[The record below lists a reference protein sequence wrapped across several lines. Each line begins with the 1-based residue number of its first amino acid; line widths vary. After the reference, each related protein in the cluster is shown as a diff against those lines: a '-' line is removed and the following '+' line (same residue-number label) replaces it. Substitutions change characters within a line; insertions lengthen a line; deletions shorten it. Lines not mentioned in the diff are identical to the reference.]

1 MFRLFVKRDLVG
13 VGAGIT
19 RWCRRLSRILF
30 IYLVVMSFSERFYKE
45 NLFEILTL
53 CHIRRF
59 QSPPSPTSSHI
70 YPTMAKKKTSNKKK
84 KAIKAARSKQ
94 HQSQNAT
101 AEQKEEQLFNDPITS
116 STAATQP
123 PVDPTSLLPKESLDF
138 TSIPAS
144 GLEDWL
150 KAHKILGLDFLVFE
164 PISEDGGPVVSST
177 SDETLGP
184 TLAHARR
191 IYVELFYIF
200 FVDENTKSD
209 FSEYDR
215 NQNESWELGIYLRC
229 IDLAFGTVENLVQ
242 ISTHRLAICTGD
254 TVHPKGTELSTLVA
268 TRQTMADIAEF
279 MITIRT
285 PLSGYEPES
294 SISTNNENNNDNKDA
309 SQNKL
314 ESPNK
319 VFKYEPQEFEDPFS
333 STNSTEDL
341 VLSLKGHNEVQA
353 LRDLLRY
360 LQPDE
365 SKALLNTI
373 AFDLLLDQGG
383 SAAAKK
389 KKRRNRV
396 NPFSYQ
402 NLVDN
407 CLRKSVYRDYL
418 NNLHQ
423 SHEGKTFLQTIEN
436 IKRRDESG
444 NPMDPAML
452 IDTSAIKPY
461 NLVNALML
469 IDDMEFWTSLQLV
482 KTKMGLINSFKTSLL
497 TAESTIDY
505 C

>member
-1 MFRLFVKRDLVG
+1 
-13 VGAGIT
+13 
-19 RWCRRLSRILF
+19 
-30 IYLVVMSFSERFYKE
+30 
-45 NLFEILTL
+45 
-53 CHIRRF
+53 
-59 QSPPSPTSSHI
+59 
-70 YPTMAKKKTSNKKK
+70 
-84 KAIKAARSKQ
+84 
-94 HQSQNAT
+94 
-101 AEQKEEQLFNDPITS
+101 
-116 STAATQP
+116 
-123 PVDPTSLLPKESLDF
+123 
-138 TSIPAS
+138 
-144 GLEDWL
+144 
-150 KAHKILGLDFLVFE
+150 
-164 PISEDGGPVVSST
+164 
-177 SDETLGP
+177 
-184 TLAHARR
+184 
-191 IYVELFYIF
+191 
-200 FVDENTKSD
+200 
-209 FSEYDR
+209 
-215 NQNESWELGIYLRC
+215 
-229 IDLAFGTVENLVQ
+229 
-242 ISTHRLAICTGD
+242 
-254 TVHPKGTELSTLVA
+254 
-268 TRQTMADIAEF
+268 MADIAEF